1 MTKLEKFIAANP
13 TDPRVVRLLKMMNKP
28 LSAHSS
34 RCGRLVGELM
44 MEAEYAF

>member
-28 LSAHSS
+28 ITYSS
-34 RCGRLVGELM
+34 RCGRLAGELM
-44 MEAEYAF
+44 REAENAF